1 MRIRERHPSQIG
13 MDVKKQRTAQN
24 TRDGQAD
31 KLPLAAAGQYPAH
44 GTEENEHELRGQ
56 KQTHGA
62 VLQSVPQDIQAAVQ
76 EKLYHGNPPLFRL
89 SASGLRRPAC
99 SGRRA
104 ALTSPW
110 A

>member
-1 MRIRERHPSQIG
+1 MRIREHHPSQIG

-24 TRDGQAD
+24 TRDGRAD

-62 VLQSVPQDIQAAVQ
+62 VLQSVPQEIQAAFQ
-76 EKLYHGNPPLFRL
+76 EKLYPGNPPCF
-89 SASGLRRPAC
+89 ASLRP
-99 SGRRA
+99 G
-104 ALTSPW
+104 
-110 A
+110 